1 MAFRFYFDRYAR
13 PLCAFII
20 NYCKTAMIAE
30 DIVQEC
36 FLNLF
41 TNRQK
46 INDEEH
52 LERYLFRV
60 ARHRTANHQS
70 SDENRRHREFAWVE
84 AHDQWDDQQD
94 ETEVVRVLVLN
105 KIHQLSKKMPAR
117 QRAVFEL
124 YFYHE
129 MDVRSIARSQRVKE
143 KTVYNQLQRAYSF
156 LVRQMPDPELLV
168 LLIVLLARRRS

>member
-1 MAFRFYFDRYAR
+1 MAFSFYFDRYAR

-20 NYCKTAMIAE
+20 NYCKTAMMAE

-60 ARHRTANHQS
+60 ARHRVTNYQS
-70 SDENRRHREFAWVE
+70 SDESRRNREYAWVE
-84 AHDQWDDQQD
+84 AHDRWDEQED
-94 ETEVVRVLVLN
+94 EVEVIRVMVLS

-117 QRAVFEL
+117 QRTVFEL

-129 MDVRSIARSQRVKE
+129 MDIHSIARSQRVKE
-143 KTVYNQLQRAYSF
+143 STVYNQLRQAYSF